1 MYFASSGWDGRRD
14 LAFLL
19 FGFTVG
25 VLRRSCLWLLLLVG
39 SVGIVRRRF
48 VAFLL
53 YCVGDEP
60 ETFCLL
66 F

>member
-39 SVGIVRRRF
+39 SVGVLRRRDLRF
-48 VAFLL
+48 
-53 YCVGDEP
+53 
-60 ETFCLL
+60 
-66 F
+66 